1 MVGGVGR
8 RDGWGGGWV
17 GGMMRWLGV
26 MGWRVGEG
34 MLGVMGGVWV
44 DGWEGTPV

>member
-1 MVGGVGR
+1 M
-8 RDGWGGGWV
+8 GGWDGV
-17 GGMMRWLGV
+17 VAGV